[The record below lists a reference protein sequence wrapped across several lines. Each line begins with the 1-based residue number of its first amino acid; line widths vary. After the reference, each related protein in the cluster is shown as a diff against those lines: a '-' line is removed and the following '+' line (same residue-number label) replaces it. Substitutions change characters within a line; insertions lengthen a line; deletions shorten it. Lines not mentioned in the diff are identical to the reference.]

1 MFVITTVVVITD
13 VVVDFVVTVVVAV
26 VVVVVVIVVI
36 VVIVVVITKLENRL
50 TKALKR
56 NGSTL
61 SSNLKKIYADFTW
74 NDFFQI
80 FVWSVSLLLSPLRY
94 VTF

>member
-1 MFVITTVVVITD
+1 MS
-13 VVVDFVVTVVVAV
+13 
-26 VVVVVVIVVI
+26 
-36 VVIVVVITKLENRL
+36 
-50 TKALKR
+50 LKS
-56 NGSTL
+56 NGSTH